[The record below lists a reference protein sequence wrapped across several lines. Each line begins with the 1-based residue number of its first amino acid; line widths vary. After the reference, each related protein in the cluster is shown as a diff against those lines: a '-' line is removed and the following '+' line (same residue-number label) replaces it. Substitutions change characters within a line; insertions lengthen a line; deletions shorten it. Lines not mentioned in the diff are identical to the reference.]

1 MARKKSH
8 KKTTRRRRRMSGI
21 GTGKMN
27 LTNIATT
34 IGGAL
39 LGVAGAGYINKL
51 LFAKTA
57 DAKKKEMYTTLLPM
71 ALGVATPMMF
81 KGKKWAEF
89 AGAGMIAYGGSKF
102 LKKQGL
108 IGATDESFEVS
119 VGANEFA
126 MAGDDN
132 VSTIAGDDDYSL
144 SGYDY
149 AMSGDDNVSTIAG
162 LDDDSND

>member
-1 MARKKSH
+1 
-8 KKTTRRRRRMSGI
+8 MSGI

-39 LGVAGAGYINKL
+39 VGVAGAGYINKL

-57 DAKKKEMYTTLLPM
+57 DAKKKEMYTTILPI

-81 KGKKWAEF
+81 KGKKWAEY

-108 IGATDESFEVS
+108 IGEMDSSFEVS
-119 VGANEFA
+119 VGASEFA

-162 LDDDSND
+162 LDDDTND

>member
-8 KKTTRRRRRMSGI
+8 KKTSRRRRMSGI

-108 IGATDESFEVS
+108 IGQMDESFQVS
-119 VGANEFA
+119 VGADEFA
-126 MAGDDN
+126 MSGDD
-132 VSTIAGDDDYSL
+132 VSTIAGDDEYSL

-162 LDDDSND
+162 LDDDMND

>member
-1 MARKKSH
+1 
-8 KKTTRRRRRMSGI
+8 
-21 GTGKMN
+21 
-27 LTNIATT
+27 
-34 IGGAL
+34 
-39 LGVAGAGYINKL
+39 
-51 LFAKTA
+51 
-57 DAKKKEMYTTLLPM
+57 
-71 ALGVATPMMF
+71 MMF
-81 KGKKWAEF
+81 KVKKWAEF

-126 MAGDDN
+126 MAGDDL
-132 VSTIAGDDDYSL
+132 STMAGDDDYSL

-162 LDDDSND
+162 LDDDMND

>member
-8 KKTTRRRRRMSGI
+8 KKTTRRRRMSGI
-21 GTGKMN
+21 GAGKMN

-126 MAGDDN
+126 MAGDDL
-132 VSTIAGDDDYSL
+132 STMAGDDDYSL

-162 LDDDSND
+162 LDDDMND